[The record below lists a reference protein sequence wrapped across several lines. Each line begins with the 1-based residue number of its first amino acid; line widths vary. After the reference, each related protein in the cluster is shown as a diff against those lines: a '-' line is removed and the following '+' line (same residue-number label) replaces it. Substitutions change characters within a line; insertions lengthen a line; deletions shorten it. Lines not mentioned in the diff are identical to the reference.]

1 MKKIFF
7 VLLLALPSCFIN
19 AQLVIDNSTQ
29 TPQELAQNV
38 LLGQGINISN
48 IKFNNSAVSAIAIND
63 QIAQFSNGKTTNIGI
78 EKGIILSTGN
88 ALIGK
93 GPNDQ
98 IQATLPT
105 SNSFLGDNDL
115 KILSNNQ
122 AIKSVAIL
130 EFDFVPSG
138 NKLNFN
144 FVFASE
150 EYPEYANDNYN
161 DHFGFFLSGPG
172 IAGPF
177 SRNASN
183 IALIPNTTL
192 PVSIN
197 NLNNGKLNTGNC
209 ENCTYYVDNTGGTT
223 IQYDGFTKVIGATAA
238 VQCGQTYHIK
248 LAIANVEDDNF
259 DSAVFIEGASF
270 SASDINLGA
279 DLNLCS
285 VNKHKLDTG
294 LDASIVHQWTV
305 DGQIIS
311 NESGPSITIDQSG
324 TYAVKA
330 TPLGGCPSSD
340 EIKVGFNT
348 AQKPTISCGT
358 KTINSLQFNWLSIPT
373 ITNYSISYKIGS
385 NSEIIV
391 GDVGNVNFYTVTN
404 ILQGETAEI
413 KVTPIGGNPADCF
426 VVNAMSCIL
435 DNCLVSPTITL
446 NQGTTSQQICE
457 NAALTDI
464 IFTVGG
470 GATNASITAGSLPA
484 GVSASLVGN
493 QFTIKGTPTATGIF
507 NYTIT
512 TSGGCGANASI
523 SGSITVN
530 QKINPA
536 FTTTTSICIGETI
549 AALPLLS
556 NNSISGKWTPA
567 LNNLATTEYTFTPDV
582 GQCANTT
589 KLTITVNS
597 AAISPTF
604 NTINPICAGET
615 IAVLP
620 TISNNSISGKWTP
633 ALNNLATTEYTF
645 TPDVGQCANTTK
657 LTITVNPKITP
668 IFNAVNPI
676 CAGETIAVLPTI
688 SNNSISGK
696 WTPAL
701 NNLATTEYTF
711 TPDIGQCAAVT
722 KLTITVNPKIT
733 PIFNA
738 VNPICA
744 GETIA
749 VLPTISN
756 NTISGKWTPALDNLK
771 TTEYTFTP
779 NIGQC
784 AGVTKLTITV
794 NSKTTPM
801 FNAVNPICA
810 GETIA
815 ALPTISNNSISG
827 KWTPAL
833 NNLAT
838 TEYTFTPDVG
848 QCAAATKLTITVN
861 SKTTPIFNA
870 VAPICTGETI
880 AALPTTSNNSI
891 SGKWTPALNNLATTE
906 YTFTPDI
913 GLCANP
919 AKLTITINPKV
930 IPLFNVGAPICAG
943 ETIAVLPTISNNSI
957 SGKWTPALNN
967 LKTTEYTF
975 TPDIGQCAAVTKL
988 TITVNSKS
996 TPIFNAVNPICAGE
1010 TIAVLPTTSN
1020 NSISGKWTPALN
1032 NLKTT
1037 EYTFTPNIGH
1047 CANSTKLT
1055 IRVNPKPTPSLLDGM
1070 ICKDKTTNAIIKS
1083 YILDSNL
1090 NPTDYNFEWFLDGKT
1105 IINATRNTLEPIEKG
1120 VYSVIATNKI
1130 TKCSSAQIEATISEN
1145 LIDAASIKIEQTNS
1159 FSNAAT
1165 ITIAIIPATG
1175 IYEYKLDNGTF
1186 QTASVFSEVAAGS
1199 HIINIVDAIGCYNVS
1214 KEIVVL
1220 GFPKFFTPNGD
1231 GINDTWNII
1240 GFTARYNPMVYIF
1253 DRFGKLLKQI
1263 SSNNTGWD
1271 GTYNG
1276 HPMPSDDYW
1285 FTVQFLEDGIPKEF
1299 RSHFSLKR

>member
-183 IALIPNTTL
+183 IALIPNTSL

-197 NLNNGKLNTGNC
+197 NLNNGKSNSGAC
-209 ENCTYYVDNTGGTT
+209 EYCQYYIDNTNGTT
-223 IQYDGFTKVIGATAA
+223 IQYDGFTKVLGVVAD

-285 VNKHKLDTG
+285 VNQYKLDTG

-311 NESGPSITIDQSG
+311 NESGPTITIDQSG
-324 TYAVKA
+324 TYTVKA

-426 VVNAMSCIL
+426 VANSMSCTL
-435 DNCLVSPTITL
+435 DNCLISPTITL
-446 NQGTTSQQICE
+446 NQGTISQQICE
-457 NAALTDI
+457 NATITDI
-464 IFTVGG
+464 IFTIGG

-493 QFTIKGTPTATGIF
+493 QFAIKGTPTATGIF

-567 LNNLATTEYTFTPDV
+567 WNNLATTEYTFTPDV

-597 AAISPTF
+597 AAITPTF
-604 NTINPICAGET
+604 NTVAPICTGET
-615 IAVLP
+615 IAALP
-620 TISNNSISGKWTP
+620 TISNNT
-633 ALNNLATTEYTF
+633 
-645 TPDVGQCANTTK
+645 
-657 LTITVNPKITP
+657 
-668 IFNAVNPI
+668 
-676 CAGETIAVLPTI
+676 
-688 SNNSISGK
+688 ISGK

-756 NTISGKWTPALDNLK
+756 NTISGKWTPAL
-771 TTEYTFTP
+771 
-779 NIGQC
+779 
-784 AGVTKLTITV
+784 
-794 NSKTTPM
+794 
-801 FNAVNPICA
+801 
-810 GETIA
+810 
-815 ALPTISNNSISG
+815 
-827 KWTPAL
+827 

-838 TEYTFTPDVG
+838 TEYTFTPDIG
-848 QCAAATKLTITVN
+848 QCANPTKLTITVN
-861 SKTTPIFNA
+861 SKTTPIFN
-870 VAPICTGETI
+870 TI
-880 AALPTTSNNSI
+880 
-891 SGKWTPALNNLATTE
+891 
-906 YTFTPDI
+906 
-913 GLCANP
+913 
-919 AKLTITINPKV
+919 
-930 IPLFNVGAPICAG
+930 APICAG

-957 SGKWTPALNN
+957 TGKWTPALNN
-967 LKTTEYTF
+967 LATTEYTF

-996 TPIFNAVNPICAGE
+996 TPIFNAVAPICAGETIAALPTTSNNSISGKWTPAVDNLKTTEYTFTPNLGLCANPAKLTITINPKVIPLFKAVAPICAGETIAVLPTISNNSISGKWNPTLDNLKTTEYTFTPNIGQCANVTKLTITVNSKTTPIFNAVNSICAGE

-1020 NSISGKWTPALN
+1020 NGIQGKWNPALD

-1037 EYTFTPNIGH
+1037 EYTFTPNIGQ

-1055 IRVNPKPTPSLLDGM
+1055 IRVNPKPIPSLADGM

-1175 IYEYKLDNGTF
+1175 IYEYQLDNGTF

-1199 HIINIVDAIGCYNVS
+1199 HIINIVDVTGCYNVS
-1214 KEIVVL
+1214 KEIIVL
-1220 GFPKFFTPNGD
+1220 GYPKFFTPNGD

-1240 GFTARYNPMVYIF
+1240 GFTARYNPIVYIF
-1253 DRFGKLLKQI
+1253 DRFGKLLKQMA
-1263 SSNNTGWD
+1263 SKSNGWD